1 MEIEKCRTIY
11 SSLPG
16 CSTVHKDTH
25 LKHIVIIYVTRKL
38 FYHLAINLI
47 CRDIIVATILY
58 MHRASKGKLLGSL
71 LDTEKYINRRKNR
84 GIDAFKT
91 LNANFDN
98 RQFSNTD
105 KMRTFNAYFA
115 SVFLYKANGGPSLKT
130 ARPSHETTSRY
141 TSQTCTH

>member
-25 LKHIVIIYVTRKL
+25 LKLIVIIYVTRKL
-38 FYHLAINLI
+38 FYHLVISLI
-47 CRDIIVATILY
+47 CRDIIVATIIY
-58 MHRASKGKLLGSL
+58 IHRASKGKLLGSL

-91 LNANFDN
+91 LNANIDN

-130 ARPSHETTSRY
+130 ARPSQETASRY